1 MQNHGFMTVAAFALA
16 LAVAGGAGAQTDVS
30 PRGAAARQRLITV
43 TGTGEVRLKPDQLGM
58 TLGIEERGQDIPTM
72 RKAAAEKAQTAIRA
86 IKALGVKDS
95 EIQTSRLNLRRE
107 WIQEPNKP
115 PTKFLWVLSNAVTV
129 KTAQVDKA
137 GELLDAVVKAGF
149 NDVNG
154 PYFSLSDPSAART
167 EALVAALRNAREKA
181 DALAKVGGV
190 TIAAL
195 ESVTEA
201 GSVTPQPLYGGE
213 MAMMRAAAADVGPAT
228 PVEAGEVTISAS
240 LTAAYRIQ

>member
-1 MQNHGFMTVAAFALA
+1 MNNRGFTSVAICALT
-16 LAVAGGAGAQTDVS
+16 LAVVGGAGAQTDVS
-30 PRGAAARQRLITV
+30 PRGTAARQRLITV

-58 TLGIEERGQDIPTM
+58 TVGIEERGQDIPAL
-72 RKAAAEKAQTAIRA
+72 RRAAAEKAQAAIRA

-95 EIQTSRLNLRRE
+95 EIQTSRLSIRRE

-115 PTKFLWVLSNAVTV
+115 PTRFTWVLSNAVTV
-129 KTAQVDKA
+129 TTGQVDKA

-149 NDVNG
+149 NDVSG
-154 PYFSLSDPSAART
+154 PSFSLKDPSAART

-190 TIAAL
+190 TITAL

-201 GSVTPQPLYGGE
+201 GSIQPQPVYRGE
-213 MAMMRAAAADVGPAT
+213 MAMMRAGADVGPAT
-228 PVEAGEVTISAS
+228 PVESGEVTVGAGV
-240 LTAAYRIQ
+240 TAAYRIQ